1 LITTRSAFDSPPSAE
16 APGKP
21 PVRRHQP
28 LWKRK
33 LASLSRWLH
42 IYLSMASFAIV
53 LFFAA
58 TGFTLNHQ
66 DWFARQQRTVQTHGA
81 LDAQWVKGNVDKL
94 QVVEFLRRK
103 DGLHGAVDDFRIE
116 DSQCSVSLKGPGY
129 EADAVIDRATGRYDI
144 TETRAGFVAIV
155 NDLHKGRDAGAVWSE
170 IIDISAALMT
180 AVSLTGL
187 ILLFY
192 LHKRRTA
199 GLIMLAA
206 GVTLVYVAYAIW
218 TP

>member
-1 LITTRSAFDSPPSAE
+1 LITTRSAADSLASAE
-16 APGKP
+16 APAKP
-21 PVRRHQP
+21 PVRHYHP

-42 IYLSMASFAIV
+42 IYLSMASFTIL

-66 DWFARQQRTVQTHGA
+66 DWFARQQKTVQTHGA
-81 LDAQWVKGNVDKL
+81 LNAQWVKSKVDEL
-94 QVVEFLRRK
+94 QVVEFLRK
-103 DGLHGAVDDFRIE
+103 QGLHGAVDDFRIE

-129 EADAVIDRATGRYDI
+129 EADAAIDRATGSYDV
-144 TETRAGFVAIV
+144 TETRAGWVAIV
-155 NDLHKGRDAGAVWSE
+155 NDLHKGRDAGAVWSK
-170 IIDISAALMT
+170 IIDISAMLMV

-192 LHKRRTA
+192 LHKRRRA
-199 GLIMLAA
+199 GFIMLAA
-206 GVTLVYVAYAIW
+206 GAMLIYVVYAIW

>member
-1 LITTRSAFDSPPSAE
+1 M
-16 APGKP
+16 G
-21 PVRRHQP
+21 
-28 LWKRK
+28 
-33 LASLSRWLH
+33 
-42 IYLSMASFAIV
+42 SFVIV

-66 DWFARQQRTVQTHGA
+66 DWFTRQQNTVQTHGA

-116 DSQCSVSLKGPGY
+116 DSQVSVSLKGPGY
-129 EADAVIDRATGRYDI
+129 EGDAVIDRATGRYDI
-144 TETRAGFVAIV
+144 TETRAGFVAMV
-155 NDLHKGRDAGAVWSE
+155 NDLHKGRDAGAVWSK
-170 IIDISAALMT
+170 IIDISALLMT

-187 ILLFY
+187 VLIFY
-192 LHKRRTA
+192 LHKRRRA
-199 GLIMLAA
+199 GFIMLAA
-206 GVTLVYVAYAIW
+206 GAVIIFAVYAMW

>member
-1 LITTRSAFDSPPSAE
+1 LNTTGSAFDNPPSAD
-16 APGKP
+16 AAAKP

-33 LASLSRWLH
+33 LASISRWLH
-42 IYLSMASFAIV
+42 VYLSMASFAIL
-53 LFFAA
+53 LFFAG

-66 DWFARQQRTVQTHGA
+66 DWFTGQQRTVRTHGA
-81 LDAQWVKGNVDKL
+81 LNAQWVKSNVDKL

-144 TETRAGFVAIV
+144 TETRAGFVAII
-155 NDLHKGRDAGAVWSE
+155 NDLHKGRDAGAVWSK

-180 AVSLTGL
+180 TVSLTGL
-187 ILLFY
+187 ILLLY
-192 LHKRRTA
+192 LHKRRMA

-206 GVTLVYVAYAIW
+206 GGMAIYVAYAVW